1 MNRNLWVSTILTG
14 ALSLSAG
21 LLRAQEGA
29 AQPPRSLEQGRG
41 PGGRG
46 PGGEFG
52 GPLEL
57 LGFGGMRGGKVVKG
71 VPFTAVAVSVSTR
84 TLADGNH
91 ITQKTQ
97 TNLFRDSQG
106 RVRKEVTLPATG
118 PLAASGQPK
127 SLVILIDP
135 VAGTNYMLDV
145 QNKIA
150 WKMPSHSAG
159 AAKDETAGNSSFRHQ
174 RTETESNA
182 TAEDMGAQTIGGL
195 SAQGTRHTNT
205 IPAGQIGNEKP
216 ISSTFEE
223 WYSNDLQMVV
233 MTKRSDPR
241 FGDSTYTVSNVQRQ
255 EPAASLFVVPA
266 DYTMKE
272 GSGHLGGG
280 HHHHGPPP
288 AAAPAPSN

>member
-1 MNRNLWVSTILTG
+1 MNRNLWVTTMLAG

-21 LLRAQEGA
+21 VARAQEGA
-29 AQPPRSLEQGRG
+29 AQLPQPLEQGRG

-46 PGGEFG
+46 PGGGFG
-52 GPLEL
+52 GPIEL
-57 LGFGGMRGGKVVKG
+57 LGFGGMHGGKVVKG
-71 VPFTAVAVSVSTR
+71 VPFSAVAVSESTR

-97 TNLFRDSQG
+97 TNLFRDCQG

-127 SLVILIDP
+127 SFVILLDP
-135 VAGTNYMLDV
+135 VAGTNYMLDA
-145 QNKIA
+145 QKKIA

-159 AAKDETAGNSSFRHQ
+159 AATNETAGNSGFRHQ
-174 RTETESNA
+174 RSGKESNA
-182 TAEDMGAQTIGGL
+182 TAEDLGAQTIAGVN
-195 SAQGTRHTNT
+195 ARGTRHTHT
-205 IPAGQIGNEKP
+205 IPAGQLGNEKP
-216 ISSTFEE
+216 ITSTFEE

-241 FGDSTYTVSNVQRQ
+241 FGDSTYTVSNVQSQ
-255 EPAASLFVVPA
+255 EPAASLFTVPA
-266 DYTMKE
+266 GYTMKE
-272 GSGHLGGG
+272 GSGHFGGR
-280 HHHHGPPP
+280 HHRHGPPS